1 MTKRRIIT
9 HKLMWRDIL
18 IIVREQADYLWPG
31 QSHIEIH
38 VARPKRA
45 IIPITET
52 GYRSHFIG
60 SEELSL
66 AGGALAFVTA
76 WLDREAASKK
86 WQRAEIKAQQLTFD
100 L

>member
-9 HKLMWRDIL
+9 HKLMWRDIFL
-18 IIVREQADYLWPG
+18 TIREQADYIWPG

-38 VARPKRA
+38 VVRPKRT
-45 IIPITET
+45 ILPITQT

-66 AGGALAFVTA
+66 AGGAVAFVTA
-76 WLDREAASKK
+76 WLDREAASRS
-86 WQRAEIKAQQLTFD
+86 WQRAEIKAQQLKLD